1 MKKIALPGPNKAFPQ
16 VQIIFPDN
24 NVRDDV
30 TDHEKYLVMWLKKK
44 IVKMPRCQNVRN

>member
-44 IVKMPRCQNVRN
+44 